1 MRTKTMKTRRD
12 EAKQKNGMSWPGAAA
27 CGRNESGF
35 TLMELMIVV
44 VIISVLAAL
53 VVPNMMRSVDDANV
67 AAAKAQ
73 IQSFKTAIMNY
84 KLKFKKYPS
93 SLNDLV
99 SNPKQN
105 FLESDVIPDD
115 PWGGKFQYVAPGKK
129 GHDFEIVCYGADGAP
144 GGTDYNADIESWNL
158 QGSGGGSSE

>member
-1 MRTKTMKTRRD
+1 MKIESTKTYRD
-12 EAKQKNGMSWPGAAA
+12 ESQRAATRLRGEA
-27 CGRNESGF
+27 GF

-44 VIISVLAAL
+44 VIISILAAL

-93 SLNDLV
+93 SLNELV
-99 SNPKQN
+99 SNSKMN
-105 FLESDVIPDD
+105 FLESDAIPDD
-115 PWGGKFQYVAPGKK
+115 PWGGKYQYTYPGKK
-129 GHDFEIVCYGADGAP
+129 GHDFEIVCYGSDGAQ
-144 GGTDYNADIESWNL
+144 GGDGYAEDIVSWNL
-158 QGSGGGSSE
+158 QGTGGVGE